1 MRNKNLTSNP
11 DSYWDKCQKNPKRK
25 WLQSTFV
32 ALAVLLSIPTFVEA
46 KINSDSIQFRKVYFQ
61 ISYGNQC
68 VGFPYQ
74 NLFNAFNPSIS
85 AGIEYRY
92 NKNYKHSLIQ
102 TARFN
107 FNGNQSIGNSF
118 AFITEF
124 RYRYTHKTAF
134 FADASIGLG
143 FLNQY
148 HPRDIYKL
156 NTETGEY
163 DKVQDKGKGGN
174 VVGYGISMG
183 YDFSK
188 RTKYPLAV
196 FVRNNFWIQTP
207 YFETTMFPIIPQSIT
222 QIGLT
227 YKFKRNEK

>member
-1 MRNKNLTSNP
+1 MQNKHPKTKLFCLEKPPKKGFKTSGFVFLVFLIFSTSAQSKNL
-11 DSYWDKCQKNPKRK
+11 
-25 WLQSTFV
+25 
-32 ALAVLLSIPTFVEA
+32 
-46 KINSDSIQFRKVYFQ
+46 SDSIQFQK
-61 ISYGNQC
+61 ISLQLSFGNQC

-74 NLFNAFNPSIS
+74 NLFSAFNPSFS

-92 NKNYKHSLIQ
+92 NKNLKHSLIQ

-124 RYRYTHKTAF
+124 RYRYTHKSAF
-134 FADASIGLG
+134 FADASVGLG

-148 HPRDIYKL
+148 HPREIYKL

-163 DKVQDKGKGGN
+163 NKVKDKGKGGN
-174 VVGYGISMG
+174 VVGYGISVG

-188 RTKYPLAV
+188 KTKYPVAV
-196 FVRNNFWIQTP
+196 FIRNNFWIQTP